1 MLCFVWLRSDHI
13 LYLRFALVYVSDEA
27 SHLLSFLTQHL
38 VYLIVELIAH
48 VCFQDPYQPQ
58 VILKDRSLC

>member
-1 MLCFVWLRSDHI
+1 MLCFVWRRSDHI

-27 SHLLSFLTQHL
+27 SHLLSFLSQHL
-38 VYLIVELIAH
+38 VYLIELIAH
-48 VCFQDPYQPQ
+48 VCFQDLYQPQ